1 MIKFV
6 LENFDTIFRNEKS
19 LESLNKIILDLAIR
33 GKLVEQNPED
43 EPASELLKRI
53 KEEKE
58 RLIKEKVIK
67 KEKELPKIEED
78 EIPFE
83 IPESWEWVRLG
94 EIIQIING
102 YAYKSNEYVKKS
114 KYQLIRLGNVKND
127 FLKLDSSEVYL
138 DKEIIKK
145 TELQKIKEN
154 DILVTLTGTRK
165 KRDYFYTVR
174 IDSKDLK
181 ERELYLNQRVG
192 NLRCYKQ
199 MSSKFLNIVLKST
212 YLLNNIFLT
221 ETGTAN
227 QGNIGTEEVKKLLVC
242 LPPIAE
248 QKRIVEKVERLQGLI
263 KNLKEVYLSNE
274 ESRVNLKKS
283 LLVEIE
289 KSNSDKELLKNLELV
304 FSNFDKVI
312 RSKEDIKDIRNL
324 ILSLAI
330 KGKLVEQNPED
341 EPASELLKRI
351 KEEKERLIKEKV
363 IKKEKELPKIEKDE
377 IPFEIPESWEK
388 IRMADIG
395 EYKKGP
401 FGSALTKSLF
411 VPKTKDTIKVY
422 EQKNAIQK
430 DWRLG
435 EYYISKKY
443 FEEKMRGF
451 EVKAGDILVSCA
463 GTIGETY
470 IMPQEIEEGI
480 INQALMR
487 MRITNEINI
496 KYFLLY
502 FDYVLKKN
510 SNEYSKG
517 SAIKNIPPFDIFKRF
532 VFLLPP
538 LAEQQRIVERVEKL
552 MSICDMLEEKIVE
565 SERVSE
571 KLLESLV
578 KYEG

>member
-43 EPASELLKRI
+43 EPVSELLKRI

-67 KEKELPKIEED
+67 KEKELLKIEED

-94 EIIQIING
+94 EIGIWGSGATPSRSKLEYYQNGDIPWLKTGELNDSYIYNSEEKITKLALEKTSLRLCKAKDVLIAMYGATIGKLGILEIEATTNQACCACTVYQGIYYKFLFYFLMARRESFKSQGAGGAQPNISKEKIIN
-102 YAYKSNEYVKKS
+102 S
-114 KYQLIRLGNVKND
+114 L
-127 FLKLDSSEVYL
+127 F
-138 DKEIIKK
+138 
-145 TELQKIKEN
+145 
-154 DILVTLTGTRK
+154 TLP
-165 KRDYFYTVR
+165 
-174 IDSKDLK
+174 SL
-181 ERELYLNQRVG
+181 
-192 NLRCYKQ
+192 
-199 MSSKFLNIVLKST
+199 
-212 YLLNNIFLT
+212 
-221 ETGTAN
+221 
-227 QGNIGTEEVKKLLVC
+227 
-242 LPPIAE
+242 AE

-263 KNLKEVYLSNE
+263 KNLKEVYLLNE
-274 ESRVNLKKS
+274 ESRLNLKKS
-283 LLVEIE
+283 LLAEIE

-330 KGKLVEQNPED
+330 KGKLVEQNSED
-341 EPASELLKRI
+341 EPASELLTRI

-377 IPFEIPESWEK
+377 IPFEIPKSWEW
-388 IRMADIG
+388 
-395 EYKKGP
+395 
-401 FGSALTKSLF
+401 
-411 VPKTKDTIKVY
+411 V
-422 EQKNAIQK
+422 
-430 DWRLG
+430 RLG
-435 EYYISKKY
+435 EILNLLTDGAHKTPKYVENGVPFLSVKNMSNGKLNFDDVKYITQEEHIELSKRCNVEYGDLLLTKVGTTGIPVIVDTY
-443 FEEKMRGF
+443 REFNIFVSVALLKF
-451 EVKAGDILVSCA
+451 NKNCIDVKFLRLLLQSPFVYNQS
-463 GTIGETY
+463 
-470 IMPQEIEEGI
+470 QENTKGVG
-480 INQALMR
+480 NK
-487 MRITNEINI
+487 NW
-496 KYFLLY
+496 
-502 FDYVLKKN
+502 VLKDI
-510 SNEYSKG
+510 SNTK
-517 SAIKNIPPFDIFKRF
+517 II
-532 VFLLPP
+532 LPP